1 MDPREFLDS
10 LDDATLIGLGN
21 KACDE
26 LAANSI
32 LAVAGVPGAAE
43 EAILAY
49 RGVNLIHDEEIRR
62 GLVGTARNLFDRA
75 NGIALR
81 ISGEPIMTRDQYER
95 VYFGADEDQPLN

>member
-21 KACDE
+21 VACDQ

-32 LAVAGVPGAAE
+32 LAVAGVDGAAE

-49 RGVNLIHDEEIRR
+49 RGVNLIHDEEMRR
-62 GLVGTARNLFDRA
+62 GLVATARNLFDRA

-81 ISGEPIMTRDQYER
+81 ISGEPIMTDEQYQR
-95 VYFGADEDQPLN
+95 AYFSADSDQPIN